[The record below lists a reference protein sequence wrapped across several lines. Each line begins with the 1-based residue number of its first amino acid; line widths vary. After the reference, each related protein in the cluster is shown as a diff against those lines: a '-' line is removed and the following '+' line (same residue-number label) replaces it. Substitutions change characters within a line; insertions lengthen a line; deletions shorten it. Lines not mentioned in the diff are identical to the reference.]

1 MRERRVPDGELL
13 VHRGDQRRTEIRQLG
28 KTSAVAREQIF
39 ETSAFGDFG
48 VVFGAAD
55 NFLEPAKEQN
65 FDAHRSHSSRIASS
79 LSKAPREALRQMNSS
94 RASKAARAA
103 AQAAMRAAA
112 KAGGTL
118 ASFLSRNGRKYG
130 VSEWMPENHGSQLNG
145 HAEKDN
151 PQTELPEN
159 PAGGGA
165 VAQQER
171 NGNHGQE
178 FDGSGDV
185 AVAPGEIA
193 APDVVPGVEKDI
205 SHQQPQPAE
214 QISLDGRTKALP
226 NQKGQQEGENEQR
239 VEQEDGFLGS
249 D

>member
-13 VHRGDQRRTEIRQLG
+13 VDRGDQRRTEIRQLG

-65 FDAHRSHSSRIASS
+65 FDAHRSH
-79 LSKAPREALRQMNSS
+79 
-94 RASKAARAA
+94 

-130 VSEWMPENHGSQLNG
+130 VSEWMP
-145 HAEKDN
+145 
-151 PQTELPEN
+151 
-159 PAGGGA
+159 PASRV
-165 VAQQER
+165 VALR
-171 NGNHGQE
+171 KPH
-178 FDGSGDV
+178 
-185 AVAPGEIA
+185 
-193 APDVVPGVEKDI
+193 
-205 SHQQPQPAE
+205 
-214 QISLDGRTKALP
+214 
-226 NQKGQQEGENEQR
+226 
-239 VEQEDGFLGS
+239 
-249 D
+249 